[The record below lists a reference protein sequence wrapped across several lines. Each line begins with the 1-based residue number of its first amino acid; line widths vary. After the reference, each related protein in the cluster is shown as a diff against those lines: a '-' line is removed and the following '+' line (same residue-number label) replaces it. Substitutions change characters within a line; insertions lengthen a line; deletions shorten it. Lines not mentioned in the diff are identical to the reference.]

1 MKNIMPLDKNLNVI
15 PVLPVNPAQDIT
27 DSTIPAGDSRIIR
40 VSAVTDCRI
49 WQYEDEK
56 NGSGVLLPKG
66 QTEYFAIYENYT
78 VEITGTANIME

>member
-40 VSAVTDCRI
+40 ISAVTDCRI
-49 WQYEDEK
+49 WQYKDEK
-56 NGSGVLLPKG
+56 SGTGVLIPAG
-66 QTEYFAIYENYT
+66 QTEYFAVYDDCI